1 MEREKTMPNSPIRL
15 LLVDDHHI
23 VRDGLR
29 ALLNSERDMEI
40 VGEATSGRQA
50 VAVAEQ
56 LRPDVVI
63 MDLAMPLLNGME
75 ATRQITSGTPTTKVI
90 ILSSYSDDPH
100 LEQALAGGAAG
111 YVLKQ
116 AAASE
121 LVRAV
126 REVQAGNAYFS
137 PAINRRMQQLQ
148 TNAQPEAGTPK
159 PQPHPALT
167 RREAEVL
174 QLIAEGYLSKQI
186 AGELN
191 LSVKTVEKHRTS
203 LMNKL
208 DLHCIADIVHYAV
221 AKGAIETAS
230 IKRILEPET
239 DSKAA

>member
-1 MEREKTMPNSPIRL
+1 
-15 LLVDDHHI
+15 VDDHTI

-29 ALLNSERDMEI
+29 ALLSAEAGFEVI
-40 VGEATSGRQA
+40 GEANSGRQA
-50 VAVAEQ
+50 VTLVEQ

-75 ATRQITSGTPTTKVI
+75 ATRQITAALPSAKVI
-90 ILSSYSDDPH
+90 ILSSYSDDSH
-100 LEQALAGGAAG
+100 LQQALARGAGG

-121 LVRAV
+121 VVRAV
-126 REVQAGNAYFS
+126 QEVHAGNAYFS
-137 PAINRRMQQLQ
+137 PLIARRVQQLEATMSAADGAPRPQ
-148 TNAQPEAGTPK
+148 TDK
-159 PQPHPALT
+159 ALT

-221 AKGAIETAS
+221 AKGAIETVTA
-230 IKRILEPET
+230 KEILETEA
-239 DSKAA
+239 KAA